1 MDSPPVSVVL
11 IPGFMLDETLRGE
24 FSCYLPE
31 DWAVFHAVTG
41 KGLAKLE

>member
-11 IPGFMLDETLRGE
+11 IPSLMLDGTLRGE

-31 DWAVFHAVTG
+31 GWAVFHAVTG
-41 KGLAKLE
+41 KNLSKLE